1 MKRIAFSIGIISLIF
16 VSSGLFAQDPNI
28 TKLPGYINLEKIKIP
43 RSASEITD
51 ISIGPGLLNLI
62 SGTSSDSSM
71 RKGISGIM
79 SIRVKSFEIDDSESG
94 KLLKQLQEIIR
105 KVEKDKW
112 ESIVKV
118 KSKDEF
124 TNISVK
130 MHKGKPVGLLIVSYE
145 PGNQVTLVN
154 VCGKGIDLN
163 AIKNIGMNLGGY
175 EDKLDSLD
183 IDF

>member
-1 MKRIAFSIGIISLIF
+1 MKRTVFLTGLLSVIF
-16 VSSGLFAQDPNI
+16 IVTGLFAQDTDI
-28 TKLPGYINLEKIKIP
+28 TRLPGYINLEKIKIP
-43 RSASEITD
+43 KSASEITD
-51 ISIGPGLLNLI
+51 ISIGPGLLKLL

-71 RKGISGIM
+71 KKGISGIM
-79 SIRVKSFEIDDSESG
+79 SIRVKSFEIDDSEAG

-130 MHKGKPVGLLIVSYE
+130 MNSGKPVGLLILSYE
-145 PGNQVTLVN
+145 AGDKVTLVN

-163 AIKNIGMNLGGY
+163 AIKNMGMDLGGY

-183 IDF
+183 MNF